1 MKRKF
6 VGPLFRLLFV
16 EAEVVSYIEKA
27 NLGAILCFRVGHAM
41 LMNGG
46 EGILK
51 ILKGIDN
58 YARRVSEKDRGQ
70 RG

>member
-6 VGPLFRLLFV
+6 VEPLFRLLFV
-16 EAEVVSYIEKA
+16 EAEVVSYIEKP

-51 ILKGIDN
+51 ILGIDN
-58 YARRVSEKDRGQ
+58 CGRRVSEKDRGQ
-70 RG
+70 RD

>member
-1 MKRKF
+1 M
-6 VGPLFRLLFV
+6 
-16 EAEVVSYIEKA
+16 VSYIEKP
-27 NLGAILCFRVGHAM
+27 NLGTILCFRVGRAM

-58 YARRVSEKDRGQ
+58 YGRRVSEKDRGQ
-70 RG
+70 RD